1 MSHVKTIVAAAILAL
16 GIAGP
21 AAAQNIYSGGK
32 SGAYYGTLCP
42 AMLDGLRNEGFTPTC
57 IETKGSLDNI
67 EKVLGDQ
74 DGIAMVQ
81 TDAYANWA
89 AANPDKASKL
99 VTIRS
104 DLANEGV
111 YFVSKNLKEFSDVVR
126 LITRVK
132 LVLPPQGSGA
142 AQTFENMKKVLPNV
156 FTKIEAA
163 QITYAESAAKA
174 IETALA
180 NDNTVALFVQL
191 PDPANANFKTIV
203 EKKGN
208 FIPVVARALV
218 NQQVNGQNVYVLETR
233 PVTEAGLIKN
243 AIQVTTIATP
253 IMLVTQ
259 PAEVLPAGTNARTN
273 KEDLIKLVKGM
284 PRDKLLPKSGPTVSL
299 FNRAYSSSQD
309 VAKGL
314 IDKAEEAIKGLK

>member
-1 MSHVKTIVAAAILAL
+1 MSHVKTIVAAAVLAL

-243 AIQVTTIATP
+243 AIQVTTVATP

>member
-1 MSHVKTIVAAAILAL
+1 MSHVKTIVAAAVLAL

-32 SGAYYGTLCP
+32 AGAYYGTLCP